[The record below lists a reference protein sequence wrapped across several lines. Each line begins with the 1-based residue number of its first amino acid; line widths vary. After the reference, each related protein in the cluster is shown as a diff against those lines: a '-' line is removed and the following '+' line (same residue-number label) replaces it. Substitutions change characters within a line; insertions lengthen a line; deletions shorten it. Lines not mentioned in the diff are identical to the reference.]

1 MPRGGLKSCTEGG
14 KIAQE
19 ENNFRARVA
28 RAGQNNSFPPL
39 TNFSSTPLIGTISDV
54 LITFVEDA
62 LGNRA
67 SSIIGSVTFL

>member
-1 MPRGGLKSCTEGG
+1 MPRRG
-14 KIAQE
+14 KIAHRGE
-19 ENNFRARVA
+19 FSRAQA
-28 RAGQNNSFPPL
+28 KIILPPPL